1 MLYFDSAATT
11 FPSEAAMA
19 GMQAAAAY
27 PANPSS
33 THCAGMEA
41 ARFLALCREKVA
53 SSLGIRRLGNDRLVF
68 TASGTEANCLALLG
82 SAYAKNRKP
91 VNGCCGTILLSDGE
105 HPSMEMPARRLEE
118 NGYRVLRIPTTGGTL
133 DLPFLA
139 KWLADN
145 KAAGEAPVVFA
156 GCMLVNNETGAL
168 YDVKSLFRMVKTAY
182 PDALCHCDA
191 VQGYMKTRFTPATLG
206 CDTLTVS
213 AHKIHG
219 TRGAGALYISAD
231 VVKKKQI
238 VPIAP
243 GGGQEFGYRSG
254 TENLF
259 AIGAFAWAAED
270 EGTHFTENRRQEE
283 DLRKLLEEHLAPVY
297 AAGAIPHVPQTH
309 VPGVLNLSIP
319 GIRSEIM
326 LNALSGRGICVS
338 AGSACSA
345 HAKKESA
352 ALRAFGATPQEM
364 DTAIR
369 ISFGYTNTAEE
380 IAVLCQAIGE
390 EMGRL
395 AHTRG

>member
-1 MLYFDSAATT
+1 MIYFDSAATT
-11 FPSEAAMA
+11 FPSTAAME

-41 ARFLALCREKVA
+41 ARFLSLCRDKVA
-53 SSLGIRRLGNDRLVF
+53 SSLGLRRLGADRLIF
-68 TASGTEANCLALLG
+68 TASGTEANCLSLLG

-91 VNGCCGTILLSDGE
+91 VNGCLGTILLSEGE

-118 NGYRVLRIPTTGGTL
+118 NGYRVVRIPTKEGKL
-133 DLPFLA
+133 DIPFLQNF
-139 KWLADN
+139 LSEN
-145 KAAGEAPVVFA
+145 KATSAAPVVYA

-168 YDVKSLFRMVKTAY
+168 YDVKTLFRMVKTAY

-219 TRGAGALYISAD
+219 TRGAGALYLSAD

-270 EGTHFTENRRQEE
+270 EMAHFTENRAKEE
-283 DLRKLLEEHLAPVY
+283 ALRTLLDKELSPVY
-297 AAGAIPHVPQTH
+297 EAGAIPHIPQTY

-319 GIRSEIM
+319 GIRSEIL

-352 ALRAFGATPQEM
+352 ALKAFGATPQEM

-369 ISFGYTNTAEE
+369 ISLGYTNTEE
-380 IAVLCQAIGE
+380 EVAVLAQAIRE
-390 EMGRL
+390 EMGKL
-395 AHTRG
+395 ARVR

>member
-1 MLYFDSAATT
+1 MIYFDSAATT
-11 FPSEAAMA
+11 FPSDAAMA
-19 GMQAAAAY
+19 GMQAAAAF

-41 ARFLALCREKVA
+41 ARFLSLCRDKVA
-53 SSLGIRRLGNDRLVF
+53 SSLGLRRLGADRLIF
-68 TASGTEANCLALLG
+68 TASGTEANCLSLLG
-82 SAYAKNRKP
+82 SAYAKNRKMI
-91 VNGCCGTILLSDGE
+91 NGYFGTILLSDGE
-105 HPSMEMPARRLEE
+105 HPSMEMPARRLAE
-118 NGYRVLRIPTTGGTL
+118 NGYRLVHIPTKDGVL
-133 DLPFLA
+133 DISFLSQF
-139 KWLADN
+139 LGEN
-145 KAAGEAPVVFA
+145 KAAGEAPVVYA

-168 YDVKSLFRMVKTAY
+168 YDVKTLFRMVKAAY

-191 VQGYMKTRFTPATLG
+191 VQGYMKTRFTPSSLG

-238 VPIAP
+238 VPTNP

-270 EGTHFTENRRQEE
+270 EAAHFAENREKE
-283 DLRKLLEEHLAPVY
+283 AALRTLLEEKLQPVY
-297 AAGAIPHVPQTH
+297 EVGAVPHIPVDH
-309 VPGVLNLSIP
+309 VPGMLNLSIP
-319 GIRSEIM
+319 GIRSEIL

-352 ALRAFGATPQEM
+352 ALKAFGATPTEM

-369 ISFGYTNTAEE
+369 ISLSYTNTAEE
-380 IAVLCQAIGE
+380 VVALCQAIEE

>member
-1 MLYFDSAATT
+1 MIYFDSAATT
-11 FPSEAAMA
+11 FPSCAAME

-41 ARFLALCREKVA
+41 ARFLSLCRDKVA
-53 SSLGIRRLGNDRLVF
+53 SSLGLRRLGADRLIF
-68 TASGTEANCLALLG
+68 TASGTEANCLSLLG
-82 SAYAKNRKP
+82 SAYAKNRKL
-91 VNGCCGTILLSDGE
+91 VNGYLGTILLSEGE
-105 HPSMEMPARRLEE
+105 HPSVEMPARRLEE
-118 NGYRVLRIPTTGGTL
+118 NGYRVVRIPTTGGEL
-133 DLPFLA
+133 DISFLQNF
-139 KWLADN
+139 LSEN
-145 KAAGEAPVVFA
+145 KAASAAPVVYA

-168 YDVKSLFRMVKTAY
+168 YDVKTLFRLVKAAY

-219 TRGAGALYISAD
+219 TRGAGALYLSAD

-238 VPIAP
+238 VPTHP
-243 GGGQEFGYRSG
+243 GGGQEFGFRSG

-270 EGTHFTENRRQEE
+270 EMTHFTENRAKEE
-283 DLRKLLEEHLAPVY
+283 ALRALLDKALAPVY
-297 AAGAIPHVPQTH
+297 EKGAISHIPKTH

-319 GIRSEIM
+319 GIRSEIL

-364 DTAIR
+364 DSAIR
-369 ISFGYTNTAEE
+369 ISLSYTNTEE
-380 IAVLCQAIGE
+380 EVVMLCQAILE
-390 EMGRL
+390 EMGKL
-395 AHTRG
+395 AKVR